1 VDYGRRHVHVSNFF
15 LENKKISKEEIP
27 GIFLSNHR
35 FCVSCLASPCGRHG
49 RRLICRE
56 VDISIAMHIVD
67 ATLGSRSKIVP
78 SVPFSSVRFLV
89 TKANWEPDPPL
100 SLDMCYHGP
109 ILVYRHM
116 YDDLTMTMNSLVTRP
131 SQTARRVYSSSSI
144 TITGCTWMVLCVA
157 IGNFIVQ
164 TICLMGDMY
173 MHNPVCWSVVCPVF
187 NPVQRC
193 RAAVEPVFWT
203 CGCVGARISGFT
215 YAFVVCDFT
224 LDTNTPNNTGKKGY
238 HRLLTIDSSLVRK
251 VVMKIEVNKCT
262 FVVIVSRQITWN
274 LDNKD

>member
-1 VDYGRRHVHVSNFF
+1 
-15 LENKKISKEEIP
+15 
-27 GIFLSNHR
+27 
-35 FCVSCLASPCGRHG
+35 
-49 RRLICRE
+49 
-56 VDISIAMHIVD
+56 
-67 ATLGSRSKIVP
+67 
-78 SVPFSSVRFLV
+78 
-89 TKANWEPDPPL
+89 
-100 SLDMCYHGP
+100 
-109 ILVYRHM
+109 
-116 YDDLTMTMNSLVTRP
+116 MNSQWRWTHLP
-131 SQTARRVYSSSSI
+131 SRFSFGFHFKKGKHNQDRRDINFSTKLRHDPVKLLEEYI

-173 MHNPVCWSVVCPVF
+173 MHNPVCWSVVCHVF
-187 NPVQRC
+187 NTVQRC
-193 RAAVEPVFWT
+193 RAVVEPVFWT

-274 LDNKD
+274 LDNGSSNLYNH